1 MTPAAAAY
9 RMACALA
16 LGAALGLIYGFL
28 RPLRPRHTLLSDGI
42 FLAVTAWA
50 WIYLCFGICAGDIR
64 AGYAFGLL
72 AGGIIWERTAGRP
85 LRPVFIQFW
94 RILDKSLGLLLLP
107 LKKFFAFLKFLFA
120 SVEKWVTIVKNHLKP
135 RGNRLFENH

>member
-72 AGGIIWERTAGRP
+72 TGGIIWERTAGRP
-85 LRPVFIQFW
+85 
-94 RILDKSLGLLLLP
+94 
-107 LKKFFAFLKFLFA
+107 
-120 SVEKWVTIVKNHLKP
+120 P
-135 RGNRLFENH
+135 RQAQRESQ

>member
-1 MTPAAAAY
+1 MTPAVAAY

-50 WIYLCFGICAGDIR
+50 WI
-64 AGYAFGLL
+64 
-72 AGGIIWERTAGRP
+72 
-85 LRPVFIQFW
+85 
-94 RILDKSLGLLLLP
+94 
-107 LKKFFAFLKFLFA
+107 
-120 SVEKWVTIVKNHLKP
+120 
-135 RGNRLFENH
+135 